1 MGTSFADTIQP
12 LSSEKYVLEGKNVT
26 LSCNYSTSTGN
37 ANFLQW
43 YRQYDRAKSEL
54 LLLVN

>member
-26 LSCNYSTSTGN
+26 LSCNYSTMAMLTFFSGIDSMTEQN
-37 ANFLQW
+37 QNYYFL
-43 YRQYDRAKSEL
+43 
-54 LLLVN
+54 